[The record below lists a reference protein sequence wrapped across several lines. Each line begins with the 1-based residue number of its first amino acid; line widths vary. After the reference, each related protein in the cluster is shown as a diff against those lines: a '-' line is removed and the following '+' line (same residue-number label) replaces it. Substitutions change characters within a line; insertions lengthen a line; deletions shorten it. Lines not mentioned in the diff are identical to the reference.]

1 MNILTFLKDVGISF
15 IPIFIATDAIGTLP
29 FVLSMTQDM
38 SPSERKR
45 VISYAMLTAFLLGMG
60 FIGIGKGIL
69 LALGIQI
76 SDFLIAGGLIL
87 LALSIRHLM
96 TNKWVE
102 LQVTGPKEI
111 IGVVPIGTPLVVG
124 PAVLTTLLLL
134 IDQYGIGAVVVSLVL
149 NLAIAWA
156 IFSQA
161 NRVASLLRAPGLRAA
176 SLIASLLLAAIGV
189 AMIRRGVL
197 GVIR

>member
-1 MNILTFLKDVGISF
+1 MLFLKDVALSF

-29 FVLSMTQDM
+29 FIMSMTQDL
-38 SPSERKR
+38 SLPERKR
-45 VISYAMLTAFLLGMG
+45 VISYAMVTAFVLGMG

-76 SDFLIAGGLIL
+76 SDFLIAGGVIL

-96 TNKWVE
+96 TSKWVE
-102 LQVTGPKEI
+102 LAPAGPKEI
-111 IGVVPIGTPLVVG
+111 MGVVPIGTPLVVG

-149 NLAIAWA
+149 NLAIAWL
-156 IFSQA
+156 IFAQA
-161 NRVASLLRAPGLRAA
+161 NRVASVLRAPGLRAA
-176 SLIASLLLAAIGV
+176 SQIASLLLAAIAV

-197 GVIR
+197 GVMR